1 MNLRETEN
9 DTDSITLPPDL
20 TNTQRKVCYLY
31 IVIYEY
37 VFWSISGFEFP
48 FLNQSSF
55 VMNKK

>member
-37 VFWSISGFEFP
+37 VCVFCFI
-48 FLNQSSF
+48 
-55 VMNKK
+55 